1 MKIYNLIEAGKKIR
15 ENLLIVENQGGTY
28 YFDLV
33 LNEDTDDEEII
44 KIRVSD
50 HSARVAN
57 NNGNRTFSFIT
68 DWNQQDSNMKNE
80 WVVDFNG
87 EMEEEFQDVDELLEF
102 ELN

>member
-57 NNGNRTFSFIT
+57 NKENKTFSFIT

-87 EMEEEFQDVDELLEF
+87 EMDEEFQDVDELLEF
-102 ELN
+102 ELI